1 MDTQKFSNGPCPIGR
16 ALDLVGDG
24 WSMLIL
30 RDAGYGLA
38 RFDQFR
44 TSLGIAPN
52 ILARR
57 LKALT
62 TAGLLERRPYSEHPP
77 RDEYVISPA
86 GRDFLPVLAA
96 LGAWGRKHNGGGCA
110 LSYLQ
115 DENSGGQ
122 VEPMVIDAV
131 TGAPI
136 GSRPLKLVTPDA
148 A

>member
-1 MDTQKFSNGPCPIGR
+1 MDTQKFSDGPCPIGR

-62 TAGLLERRPYSEHPP
+62 AAGMLEKRRYSEHPP
-77 RDEYVISPA
+77 RDEYVITAA

-96 LGAWGRKHNGGGCA
+96 MGAWGRKHNGGGSE

-115 DENSGGQ
+115 DEDSGRR
-122 VEPMVIDAV
+122 VVPVVIDAV

-136 GSRPLKLVTPDA
+136 GSRPLKLVVPI
-148 A
+148 

>member
-1 MDTQKFSNGPCPIGR
+1 MDTQKFSDGPCPIGR
-16 ALDLVGDG
+16 ALDLIGDG

-62 TAGLLERRPYSEHPP
+62 AAGLLEKQRYSEHPP
-77 RDEYVISPA
+77 RDEYVITAA

-96 LGAWGRKHNGGGCA
+96 LGAWGRKHNGGGCE

-115 DENSGGQ
+115 DEDSGRRI
-122 VEPMVIDAV
+122 VPVVIDAV

-136 GSRPLKLVTPDA
+136 GSRPLKLVTPI
-148 A
+148 

>member
-1 MDTQKFSNGPCPIGR
+1 MDTQKFSDGPCPIGR

-62 TAGLLERRPYSEHPP
+62 AAGMLEKRRYSEHPP
-77 RDEYVISPA
+77 RDEYVITAA

-96 LGAWGRKHNGGGCA
+96 MGAWGRKHNGGGSE

-115 DENSGGQ
+115 DEDSGRR
-122 VEPMVIDAV
+122 VVPVVIDAV

-136 GSRPLKLVTPDA
+136 GSRPLKLVVPT
-148 A
+148 